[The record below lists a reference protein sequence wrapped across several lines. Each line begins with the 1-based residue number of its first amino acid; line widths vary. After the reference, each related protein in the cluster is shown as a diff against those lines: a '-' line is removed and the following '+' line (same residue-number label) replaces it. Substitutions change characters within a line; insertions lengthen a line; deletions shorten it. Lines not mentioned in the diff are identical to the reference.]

1 MSANDY
7 SIVSQIP
14 DLEGYHWR
22 PPEATGTTIFNTLP
36 PNESILLYYT
46 IIQPCHYMQK
56 DIEVQKPYKL
66 GNPVG
71 LACVIQSEH
80 QIAKLLP
87 TVLKRVL
94 PNLHNY
100 KEKRISLHAEKISKS
115 KSKYQISKRYFKL
128 FQDIVPYACCH
139 LTSVQIFFNFRVI
152 QNLSN
157 ALSNSPDS
165 HPKFKQD
172 AT

>member
-1 MSANDY
+1 
-7 SIVSQIP
+7 
-14 DLEGYHWR
+14 
-22 PPEATGTTIFNTLP
+22 
-36 PNESILLYYT
+36 
-46 IIQPCHYMQK
+46 MQK

-87 TVLKRVL
+87 TVFKRIL

-100 KEKRISLHAEKISKS
+100 KEKRISLHAERDK
-115 KSKYQISKRYFKL
+115 SKRYFKL

-139 LTSVQIFFNFRVI
+139 FTSVQIFFNFRVI

-157 ALSNSPDS
+157 ALSNSPAS